1 MYLKSF
7 ILVLL
12 LVSYSAISAENDF
25 DRLCDYFEK
34 LDKAPTINIM
44 SKSQKFAFINK
55 FVVEGLP
62 VNSSARKTWEVVFYA
77 VPEERYGMVQATS
90 MELLKKSW
98 KCNVMKK
105 HISNVGG

>member
-1 MYLKSF
+1 MYFKSF
-7 ILVLL
+7 VLVLF
-12 LVSYSAISAENDF
+12 LVSFSAISAENDF

-34 LDKAPTINIM
+34 LDKTPTIKIM
-44 SKSQKFAFINK
+44 SRSQKFSFVNE

-62 VNSSARKTWEVVFYA
+62 VTSSARKTWEVVVYA
-77 VPEERYGMVQATS
+77 VPDERYDIVQATS
-90 MELLKKSW
+90 MELLNKNW